1 MHSSKSL
8 HAAHGAFLI
17 SQSRIATRASQ
28 GSGPLWGCIQVNPSM
43 LRMARLFCFHPSL
56 KQALFGVETKNPDQF
71 PGRDLF
77 VRMKGLEPSRRST
90 SA

>member
-1 MHSSKSL
+1 MLAQKV
-8 HAAHGAFLI
+8 G
-17 SQSRIATRASQ
+17 
-28 GSGPLWGCIQVNPSM
+28 GPLLGCIQVNPSM

-56 KQALFGVETKNPDQF
+56 KQALFGVETKNPDQET
-71 PGRDLF
+71 GRDLP

>member
-1 MHSSKSL
+1 MLRMELFSSL
-8 HAAHGAFLI
+8 N
-17 SQSRIATRASQ
+17 Q
-28 GSGPLWGCIQVNPSM
+28 GLLPVLRRVADLWWGCIQVHPSM

-56 KQALFGVETKNPDQF
+56 KQALFGVETKNPDQETV
-71 PGRDLF
+71 RDLL

>member
-1 MHSSKSL
+1 MLRMERFSSLNQEVVDQDCQLLLAQKI
-8 HAAHGAFLI
+8 G
-17 SQSRIATRASQ
+17 
-28 GSGPLWGCIQVNPSM
+28 GPLWGCIQANPSM
-43 LRMARLFCFHPSL
+43 LRMAWLFCFHPSL

-71 PGRDLF
+71 PGRDLL